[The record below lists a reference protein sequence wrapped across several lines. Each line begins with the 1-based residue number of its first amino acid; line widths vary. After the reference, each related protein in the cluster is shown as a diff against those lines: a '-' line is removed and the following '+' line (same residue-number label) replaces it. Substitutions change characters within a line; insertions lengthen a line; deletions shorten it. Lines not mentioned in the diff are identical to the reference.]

1 MSDELKIAY
10 REGMSPT
17 ELPEWVLAD
26 SFGNKM
32 PSVPINPFKLMRKYG
47 IVYQFKGFRD
57 LEGIYLVPEDESDI
71 AVVGINYKRP
81 ITRQRFT
88 AAHELCHHLKD
99 RRNETCPI
107 NSKNAIEKYAEQFA
121 AELLMPRK
129 LFRAVAMEYAKNEK
143 VTLDDALQI
152 ADRFGVSFQSC
163 AFRLAYVFHMLE
175 GDYSDLNSRI
185 KKYKPDKKKAALGME
200 IERLELLQQA
210 TDSYVFFFQVEP
222 NIVWYQFKND
232 FIYNE
237 NRMEGLDIDEEE
249 VAEIVTD
256 LRINRQSSI
265 YCTDNYQDIIQV
277 LGHASLYD
285 YILET
290 DDKITIYKLLDLN
303 KKLFQFAPYPD
314 EAGKTRTDNNLVL
327 GAKFETLEWREVAQ
341 ALVELQKPVEGLIN
355 NAPELSISKYVLE
368 ALKIHHRITQIHPFR
383 DGNGRSSRALLNW
396 MLRYKGLPPI
406 YFKQTE
412 KESYYTALEI
422 ADKQG
427 TYRELLRVTIREL
440 FRTIMRI
447 G

>member
-1 MSDELKIAY
+1 
-10 REGMSPT
+10 
-17 ELPEWVLAD
+17 
-26 SFGNKM
+26 
-32 PSVPINPFKLMRKYG
+32 
-47 IVYQFKGFRD
+47 
-57 LEGIYLVPEDESDI
+57 
-71 AVVGINYKRP
+71 
-81 ITRQRFT
+81 
-88 AAHELCHHLKD
+88 
-99 RRNETCPI
+99 
-107 NSKNAIEKYAEQFA
+107 
-121 AELLMPRK
+121 
-129 LFRAVAMEYAKNEK
+129 
-143 VTLDDALQI
+143 
-152 ADRFGVSFQSC
+152 
-163 AFRLAYVFHMLE
+163 
-175 GDYSDLNSRI
+175 
-185 KKYKPDKKKAALGME
+185 
-200 IERLELLQQA
+200 
-210 TDSYVFFFQVEP
+210 
-222 NIVWYQFKND
+222 
-232 FIYNE
+232 
-237 NRMEGLDIDEEE
+237 MEGLDIDEEE

-327 GAKFETLEWREVAQ
+327 GAKFETLDWREVAQ

-355 NAPELSISKYVLE
+355 NAPELSISKYVLK

>member
-1 MSDELKIAY
+1 
-10 REGMSPT
+10 
-17 ELPEWVLAD
+17 
-26 SFGNKM
+26 
-32 PSVPINPFKLMRKYG
+32 
-47 IVYQFKGFRD
+47 
-57 LEGIYLVPEDESDI
+57 
-71 AVVGINYKRP
+71 
-81 ITRQRFT
+81 
-88 AAHELCHHLKD
+88 
-99 RRNETCPI
+99 
-107 NSKNAIEKYAEQFA
+107 
-121 AELLMPRK
+121 
-129 LFRAVAMEYAKNEK
+129 
-143 VTLDDALQI
+143 
-152 ADRFGVSFQSC
+152 
-163 AFRLAYVFHMLE
+163 MLE

-327 GAKFETLEWREVAQ
+327 GAKFETLDWREVAQ

>member
-17 ELPEWVLAD
+17 ELAEWVLAD

-152 ADRFGVSFQSC
+152 ADRFSHVHF
-163 AFRLAYVFHMLE
+163 AWHM
-175 GDYSDLNSRI
+175 YSI
-185 KKYKPDKKKAALGME
+185 CWKA
-200 IERLELLQQA
+200 
-210 TDSYVFFFQVEP
+210 
-222 NIVWYQFKND
+222 
-232 FIYNE
+232 
-237 NRMEGLDIDEEE
+237 
-249 VAEIVTD
+249 
-256 LRINRQSSI
+256 
-265 YCTDNYQDIIQV
+265 II
-277 LGHASLYD
+277 
-285 YILET
+285 
-290 DDKITIYKLLDLN
+290 
-303 KKLFQFAPYPD
+303 
-314 EAGKTRTDNNLVL
+314 RT
-327 GAKFETLEWREVAQ
+327 
-341 ALVELQKPVEGLIN
+341 
-355 NAPELSISKYVLE
+355 
-368 ALKIHHRITQIHPFR
+368 
-383 DGNGRSSRALLNW
+383 
-396 MLRYKGLPPI
+396 
-406 YFKQTE
+406 
-412 KESYYTALEI
+412 
-422 ADKQG
+422 
-427 TYRELLRVTIREL
+427 
-440 FRTIMRI
+440 
-447 G
+447 

>member
-17 ELPEWVLAD
+17 ELAEWVLAD

-32 PSVPINPFKLMRKYG
+32 PSVPIDPFKLMRKYG

-71 AVVGINYKRP
+71 AVVGINYKSP

-222 NIVWYQFKND
+222 NIVWYQF
-232 FIYNE
+232 
-237 NRMEGLDIDEEE
+237 
-249 VAEIVTD
+249 
-256 LRINRQSSI
+256 
-265 YCTDNYQDIIQV
+265 
-277 LGHASLYD
+277 D
-285 YILET
+285 YT
-290 DDKITIYKLLDLN
+290 
-303 KKLFQFAPYPD
+303 
-314 EAGKTRTDNNLVL
+314 
-327 GAKFETLEWREVAQ
+327 GAF
-341 ALVELQKPVEGLIN
+341 
-355 NAPELSISKYVLE
+355 
-368 ALKIHHRITQIHPFR
+368 
-383 DGNGRSSRALLNW
+383 
-396 MLRYKGLPPI
+396 
-406 YFKQTE
+406 
-412 KESYYTALEI
+412 
-422 ADKQG
+422 
-427 TYRELLRVTIREL
+427 
-440 FRTIMRI
+440 
-447 G
+447 

>member
-17 ELPEWVLAD
+17 ELAEWVLAD

-32 PSVPINPFKLMRKYG
+32 PSVPIDPFKLMRKYG

-107 NSKNAIEKYAEQFA
+107 NSKNAIEKYVEQFA

-163 AFRLAYVFHMLE
+163 AFRLAYVFH
-175 GDYSDLNSRI
+175 I
-185 KKYKPDKKKAALGME
+185 
-200 IERLELLQQA
+200 
-210 TDSYVFFFQVEP
+210 
-222 NIVWYQFKND
+222 
-232 FIYNE
+232 
-237 NRMEGLDIDEEE
+237 
-249 VAEIVTD
+249 
-256 LRINRQSSI
+256 
-265 YCTDNYQDIIQV
+265 
-277 LGHASLYD
+277 
-285 YILET
+285 
-290 DDKITIYKLLDLN
+290 
-303 KKLFQFAPYPD
+303 
-314 EAGKTRTDNNLVL
+314 
-327 GAKFETLEWREVAQ
+327 
-341 ALVELQKPVEGLIN
+341 
-355 NAPELSISKYVLE
+355 
-368 ALKIHHRITQIHPFR
+368 
-383 DGNGRSSRALLNW
+383 
-396 MLRYKGLPPI
+396 
-406 YFKQTE
+406 